1 MNRAWIRL
9 LACGLLCVLLLSGC
23 AGEPVGDDYALY
35 FRARDLR
42 SAAGEG
48 ALQAERWTPPEQD
61 LDTAALA
68 EAMME
73 ALLAGPA
80 EETLQNT
87 IPAGTALLSLT
98 LNGSQAVVD
107 LSPAYSS
114 LSGVELTLA
123 DQAVALTLTQLP
135 EILSVRNTV
144 RGQELAD
151 RDKQVFTGQDV
162 LLAPEG
168 DVVDTVTAA
177 LYFPNAD
184 GVLTEETR
192 TLNLYEGDTQ
202 VGVIVRALE
211 DGPETEGL
219 TGVMPEGFRPR
230 GVWLEENVC
239 YVNLSSRLLERLP
252 EDARLDMTLEAL
264 ARSLCSLETVEETQ
278 FLVDGEFAAFYGSV
292 DISEPFLYPDEPARA
307 FG

>member
-48 ALQAERWTPPEQD
+48 ALQTERWTPPEQD

-135 EILSVRNTV
+135 EILSVRITV
-144 RGQELAD
+144 RGQELAY

-192 TLNLYEGDTQ
+192 TLNLYEGT
-202 VGVIVRALE
+202 GRRPG
-211 DGPETEGL
+211 DGGTDRRYAR
-219 TGVMPEGFRPR
+219 GFPPP
-230 GVWLEENVC
+230 GSLAGGE
-239 YVNLSSRLLERLP
+239 RLLCEPLFPVAGAPAGGCQAGYDPGGTGPLP
-252 EDARLDMTLEAL
+252 VL
-264 ARSLCSLETVEETQ
+264 A
-278 FLVDGEFAAFYGSV
+278 
-292 DISEPFLYPDEPARA
+292 
-307 FG
+307 